1 MGTLGQI
8 WKARKQ
14 IIEGVKNTIV
24 KDEFVELVAANRMK
38 ICKTCKHFDGKCGVA
53 GTGPCCGACGCSL
66 KFKVRSM
73 STFCGKTTLGET
85 PEWMAVM
92 SPEEENKMLTEEA
105 ELLQKKQ
112 DEDRGTPEE
121 A

>member
-14 IIEGVKNTIV
+14 ILEGVKNTVV
-24 KDEFVELVAANRMK
+24 KDEFVELVAANRME
-38 ICKTCKHFDGKCGVA
+38 ICKACPKFDGKCTVA

-73 STFCGKTTLGET
+73 STFCGMTNIGED
-85 PEWMAVM
+85 PKWMAIM
-92 SPEEENKMLTEEA
+92 SQEEEQKMLEE
-105 ELLQKKQ
+105 ELVLLEKTK
-112 DEDRGTPEE
+112 DERTDT
-121 A
+121 

>member
-14 IIEGVKNTIV
+14 IIEGVKNTII
-24 KDEFVELVAANRMK
+24 KDEFVEMVAENRMA
-38 ICKTCKHFDGKCGVA
+38 ICKGCKYFDGKCSVA

-66 KFKVRSM
+66 KFKTRAM
-73 STFCGKTTLGET
+73 SGFCGLTTLGKD
-85 PEWMAVM
+85 PKWMAIM
-92 SPEEENKMLTEEA
+92 TQAEEDKMLAEEHA
-105 ELLQKKQ
+105 LLEKKK
-112 DEDRGTPEE
+112 D